1 MKNQNYIISI
11 PEPCQE
17 DWNSMIPDPN
27 GKFCKSCN
35 KSVIDFTNKTDIEI
49 HEIMMEHKD
58 KKVCGHLK
66 TSQVNRPLAL
76 IIPYH
81 HLPQNLSPTRAFAM
95 ALFIVFGAFLF
106 SCTNHQNQKIDEIIV
121 SEPESSKEMVLG
133 GMDLSPSTEQQDTV
147 EKIETQTTTISCSS
161 VSVELSYVDGGV
173 EYTESPMIDS
183 LSEVMVES
191 FNISSICTVSGGMA
205 YTPVTLD
212 EESYR
217 SDNEMDSTLINEKS
231 LNTKDDLKLMAFP
244 NPSTGNINISYEFTK
259 RGNVQLD
266 VYDIKGVLVKT
277 LVSQQNQYEGKY
289 IIPTDLSDLVNG
301 IYICRLNINGIENTT
316 KLIIAK

>member
-11 PEPCQE
+11 PEPCHE
-17 DWNSMIPDPN
+17 DWNSMIPDSN

-49 HEIMMEHKD
+49 HEIMMENKD

-81 HLPQNLSPTRAFAM
+81 HLPQNLSPVRAFAV
-95 ALFIVFGAFLF
+95 ALFIVFGTFLF
-106 SCTNHQNQKIDEIIV
+106 SCTNEHHQKIDEIIV
-121 SEPESSKEMVLG
+121 SEPESSK
-133 GMDLSPSTEQQDTV
+133 GMMMIDLAPISEQQDTV
-147 EKIETQTTTISCSS
+147 EKIETQTTTISCSA
-161 VSVELSYVDGGV
+161 VSGELSYVDGGV
-173 EYTESPMIDS
+173 EYIESPMIDS
-183 LSEVMVES
+183 LKEVMVES

-205 YTPVTLD
+205 YTQVTLD

-217 SDNEMDSTLINEKS
+217 SNNEMDSTLINEKS
-231 LNTKDDLKLMAFP
+231 LNTKDDLKLIAFP
-244 NPSTGNINISYEFTK
+244 NPSAGNINISYEFKK